1 MKKSTVILI
10 FFSLINWNCYKDNDK
25 EVCGCER
32 MGPTVEV
39 KDIFGIVVET
49 DDGIEILTDEKG
61 LLIPCSSIP
70 ENLKVDFQPVTIS
83 GKLKTACKEIDQGFK
98 ITPIQVSDIKSRG
111 TNYDK
116 KDITLTIIKSE
127 NYGYSAGFGFFLEDL
142 RAPYGTRVLQ
152 PTIPAIGGLKTFAT
166 STQAIKTG
174 LLFVYMTRAGTVS
187 VGREILDY
195 INVID

>member
-1 MKKSTVILI
+1 MKKLIIILI
-10 FFSLINWNCYKDNDK
+10 FFSLVNWRCYKDSKN

-32 MGPTVEV
+32 MGRIEEV

-49 DDGIEILTDEKG
+49 DDGFEILTDEKG
-61 LLIPCSSIP
+61 LLVPCTSIP
-70 ENLKVDFQPVTIS
+70 ENLKIDFQPVTIS

-98 ITPIQVSDIKSRG
+98 ITPIQISDIKSRS

-116 KDITLTIIKSE
+116 TDITLSIIKTE
-127 NYGYSAGFGFFLEDL
+127 NYGYSAGFGFFMEDL
-142 RAPYGTRVLQ
+142 RTPHGTRVLQ
-152 PTIPAIGGLKTFAT
+152 TTIPSIGGLKTFAT

-174 LLFVYMTRAGTVS
+174 ILFVYIVRGGTAS

-195 INVID
+195 INVIN